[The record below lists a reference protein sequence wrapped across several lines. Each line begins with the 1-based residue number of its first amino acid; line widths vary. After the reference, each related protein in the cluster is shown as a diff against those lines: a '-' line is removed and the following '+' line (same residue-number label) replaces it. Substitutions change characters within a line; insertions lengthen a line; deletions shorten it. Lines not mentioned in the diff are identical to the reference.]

1 MRKLIISLLL
11 ASAAASPALAAPATP
26 EEREQAR
33 AERQQARSDARP
45 AREPRSDAQPAPAPA
60 PRVDRSAGF
69 VSPAPAYAPR
79 SNGFVRPAPDNAP
92 RNNGFV
98 RPAPQYAPRN
108 NGFVRPDYPAGGGR
122 PDVNAFRAQRDA
134 TVQQRQQLR
143 QDRVDQRATD
153 RALRQQTRPIPPVFR
168 NRVPVVSNSPAPG
181 TQPPPPVQSRY
192 TAPPQWS
199 TSWRNNNRYDWRN
212 WRNRHRS
219 LFHFSFYYDPF
230 GWGYQPYS
238 IGWRLWPSYY
248 QSNFWIN
255 DPWQYRLPYAPPGT
269 QWVRYYDDALL
280 VDMWSGE
287 VVDVIYD
294 FFW

>member
-1 MRKLIISLLL
+1 MRKLLISLLL
-11 ASAAASPALAAPATP
+11 ASAAATPALAAPTDQDKRAQAR

-33 AERQQARSDARP
+33 EDRQQARTDNQQAREQQRADRP
-45 AREPRSDAQPAPAPA
+45 ANFA
-60 PRVDRSAGF
+60 
-69 VSPAPAYAPR
+69 
-79 SNGFVRPAPDNAP
+79 RPAPDNAP
-92 RNNGFV
+92 RG
-98 RPAPQYAPRN
+98 
-108 NGFVRPDYPAGGGR
+108 NGFVRPDAAPGARPNVDANPAAR
-122 PDVNAFRAQRDA
+122 DVQRQQIRDDRATQRSDRRQ
-134 TVQQRQQLR
+134 TVQERIDQQRQVNL
-143 QDRVDQRATD
+143 DRNAG
-153 RALRQQTRPIPPVFR
+153 RPVV
-168 NRVPVVSNSPAPG
+168 NRTHPPVVSPVPSIG
-181 TQPPPPVQSRY
+181 TQPPPPAQQRY
-192 TAPPQWS
+192 TAAPQWS
-199 TSWRNNNRYDWRN
+199 TSWRNNSRYDWRN

-248 QSNFWIN
+248 GSNFWID

-269 QWVRYYDDALL
+269 RWVRYYDDALL